1 MEKTVQ
7 NINKQ
12 KNLGKFR
19 LLFKQK
25 LLKFNTFKYL
35 NIANQSTTTT

>member
-1 MEKTVQ
+1 MEKTGTKH
-7 NINKQ
+7 KQ
-12 KNLGKFR
+12 KKNLGKFR